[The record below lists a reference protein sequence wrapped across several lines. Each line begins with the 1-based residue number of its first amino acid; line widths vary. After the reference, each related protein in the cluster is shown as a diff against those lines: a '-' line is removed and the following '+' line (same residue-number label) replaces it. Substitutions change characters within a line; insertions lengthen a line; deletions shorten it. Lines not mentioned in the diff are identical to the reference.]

1 MTPVDKAMEMLEQYK
16 AEPKRETLCEALHI
30 LEKYLDM
37 VVSTT
42 RGGRG
47 NEEHEYACKR
57 CGVAITGRN
66 NRKKY
71 CADCRREIRN
81 ELQKRARDR
90 RKA

>member
-16 AEPKRETLCEALHI
+16 AEPKRETLCEVLHI

-57 CGVAITGRN
+57 VITGRN

-71 CADCRREIRN
+71 CCDCRREIRN
-81 ELQKRARDR
+81 ELQKRARER
-90 RKA
+90 RKG

>member
-1 MTPVDKAMEMLEQYK
+1 MTPVDKAIQLLKCYEINQS
-16 AEPKRETLCEALHI
+16 RETLCEVLHI

-57 CGVAITGRN
+57 CGTAITGRN

-71 CADCRREIRN
+71 CCDCRREIRN
-81 ELQKRARDR
+81 ELQRRTRER
-90 RKA
+90 RKG